1 MNISELLLTGGRAR
15 CFRKD
20 LERRDLVALLDR
32 APEGRKGG
40 SLMRIFGRWWAL
52 YQAVA
57 FVALIPIM
65 SYYVIT
71 HSLPKKNTSDLHSRL
86 CSAGR
91 RVLHEF

>member
-1 MNISELLLTGGRAR
+1 M
-15 CFRKD
+15 
-20 LERRDLVALLDR
+20 VALLDR

-71 HSLPKKNTSDLHSRL
+71 HSLPKKILL
-86 CSAGR
+86 ICIPGYA
-91 RVLHEF
+91 VLAVGSYMNFKRASNSK